1 MGNFF
6 NCVRG
11 VVVGSFFI
19 CVRGLVVGSFFNC
32 VRGVVV
38 GTGRFFNC
46 VDFFFRY
53 RKRVVVNFLSYDCLF
68 SNLSVGKDTLPH
80 HPVLEDWEEHIILRV
95 GGGILQHP
103 EGRRGHIA
111 ASSVWGRTHRSILEQ

>member
-1 MGNFF
+1 MVGNF

-11 VVVGSFFI
+11 VVVGRFFI
-19 CVRGLVVGSFFNC
+19 CVRG
-32 VRGVVV
+32 VVV
-38 GTGRFFNC
+38 GRFFNC

-80 HPVLEDWEEHIILRV
+80 HPVLEDWEEHIV
-95 GGGILQHP
+95 
-103 EGRRGHIA
+103 
-111 ASSVWGRTHRSILEQ
+111 AS